1 MDAEMVV
8 MRMDT
13 HERLRQL
20 LDERGWTEYRLAK
33 NCGLSESTIA
43 NIYRRNTVPSITTL
57 ETICKGF
64 GITLSQFF
72 AEGEMV
78 ELTPELKELFDN
90 WVNLTPEQM
99 QKLLYRSSMDGWT
112 NESMILPES
121 PAHRTPAGNPDS
133 TL

>member
-1 MDAEMVV
+1 MDAEMAV

-90 WVNLTPEQM
+90 WVNLMPEQM
-99 QKLLYRSSMDGWT
+99 QKLLYRSSMDGWA

-121 PAHRTPAGNPDS
+121 PAHRTPADSQDS

>member
-1 MDAEMVV
+1 
-8 MRMDT
+8 MDT

-72 AEGEMV
+72 ADGEMV

-99 QKLLYRSSMDGWT
+99 QKLLYRSSMDGWA

-121 PAHRTPAGNPDS
+121 PAHRTPADSQDS